1 MHRWLPLL
9 LIFITLIAIW
19 LTAATAPLERTL
31 GENARLVYLHG
42 AWVWTAMVFFLLA
55 GIAGLVGLVSRRQDV
70 HQWSRALGRTALL
83 LWIAFLPQSLYLMQ
97 ENWSGIFL
105 DEPRFRIP
113 LNLAIVGLLLQV
125 GVSFFPAKYASL
137 SNILF
142 SIALFWTMGGIQTV
156 LHPEGPI
163 QGSGSTSIQL
173 YFVAL
178 LVLMIALGIQI
189 TIIWCRW
196 SSKGASHAWH
206 LLFIS
211 LGSLTVLV
219 GCTGLMFTSELPHV
233 QQVALAD
240 LNGNGHLD
248 AYIAVGIYPYSD
260 FILYNDG
267 TGRFYKHL
275 RLEQWPSHSVTLG
288 DLTGN
293 GITDVL
299 LDITGGGLV
308 LFINDGHS
316 LQAHSPNGDG
326 SGFLSEPG
334 PIGVMT
340 FRAVFGDLT
349 GNGFA
354 DIFAAGCCG
363 RQANMSVPPLKGNL
377 LSYSQVWLNSGDGGM
392 PKRGQIIGQMGSNAA
407 ALADLNGSGYL
418 DVFLANGSTMDLA
431 GNYHP
436 ITPNTVWFND
446 GQAQFQ
452 DSGQRLGQAES
463 MAVALGDLNGD
474 GFPDAV
480 VGNRGPDEVWFNDG
494 QGNFSV
500 SDQRLGDGLTKFV
513 FLADLNSSG
522 YLDIFMSGETESRIW
537 FNDGTGHFT
546 SGKQKIQ
553 YKRFDSVT
561 LGDLDGNG
569 CIDILV
575 FGVDYFQVWRND
587 GDGHFSSDPR
597 TRYP

>member
-1 MHRWLPLL
+1 MRKVLPLTIL
-9 LIFITLIAIW
+9 LTLVVITII
-19 LTAATAPLERTL
+19 TATAPLERTL
-31 GENARLVYLHG
+31 GESARLVYLHG
-42 AWVWTAMVFFLLA
+42 AWVWAAMVTFLAAGFFGLI
-55 GIAGLVGLVSRRQDV
+55 GIISRREAL
-70 HQWSRALGRTALL
+70 HEWSRALGRTALL
-83 LWIAFLPQSLYLMQ
+83 LWITFLPQSLYLMQ
-97 ENWSGIFL
+97 ANWSGIFL

-113 LNLAIVGLLLQV
+113 MNLAVVGLLLQV
-125 GVSFFPAKYASL
+125 GVSFFPAKYASTA
-137 SNILF
+137 NIFFAGVLVWNM
-142 SIALFWTMGGIQTV
+142 SGMQTV

-163 QGSGSTSIQL
+163 QGSGSASIQFH
-173 YFVAL
+173 FVAL

-189 TIIWCRW
+189 ANIWRHW
-196 SSKGASHAWH
+196 SSRTAFHSWH
-206 LLFIS
+206 LLCIFLS
-211 LGSLTVLV
+211 SLTVLV
-219 GCTGLMFTSELPHV
+219 GCSGLMFTSELPHV

-240 LNGNGHLD
+240 LNGNSHLD
-248 AYIAVGIYPYSD
+248 AYIAVGTYPYPD
-260 FILYNDG
+260 YILYNDG

-275 RLEQWPSHSVTLG
+275 QLEQWPSHSVALG

-293 GITDVL
+293 GIADVL

-308 LFINDGHS
+308 LFANDGHS
-316 LQAHSPNGDG
+316 LRSHSPTGDRI
-326 SGFLSEPG
+326 GFLSEPG

-340 FRAVFGDLT
+340 FRTVFGDLT

-363 RQANMSVPPLKGNL
+363 RQADMSVPPLKGNL
-377 LSYSQVWLNSGDGGM
+377 LSYSQVWLDSGDGGIL
-392 PKRGQIIGQMGSNAA
+392 KRGQIIGQMGSNAA

-418 DVFLANGSTMDLA
+418 DVFLANGRTMDLA

-436 ITPNTVWFND
+436 NTPNTVWFND
-446 GQAQFQ
+446 GQAQFK

-480 VGNRGPDEVWFNDG
+480 AGNRGPDEVWFNDG

-500 SDQRLGDGLTKFV
+500 SEQRLGDGLTKFV
-513 FLADLNSSG
+513 FLADLNGSG

-537 FNDGTGHFT
+537 SNDGTGHFT
-546 SGKQKIQ
+546 SGKQKFQ

-575 FGVDYFQVWRND
+575 VGVDYYQVWRND